1 MAIFGT
7 EPNHSDMLM
16 TACSLLIEIS
26 VEYPLP
32 QVAVAT
38 SHLYWPPSSTERS
51 RIVRKLQGHLT
62 NNTHTHSIRAVALQI
77 ACKV

>member
-51 RIVRKLQGHLT
+51 RIVRKLQGQPH
-62 NNTHTHSIRAVALQI
+62 
-77 ACKV
+77 